1 MNTTAALRLFAN
13 ELDAEEL
20 TGPMTAAHERRAI
33 EAERPA
39 RILLA
44 EDDTEMRSML
54 ASALRADGYEVVEAH
69 SGLALLEEIG
79 MLLFRGEA
87 FPADVIISD
96 ERMPGMFGLEVLSG
110 LRQARWPI
118 PFILITG
125 FGDAQIHDR
134 ASRLG
139 AAAVFD
145 KPFDVDA
152 LREAVLRLLKERAH
166 RDTAAGDD
174 GAEPAAGS
182 RSAG

>member
-1 MNTTAALRLFAN
+1 MAAQRLLAGD
-13 ELDAEEL
+13 LDSEEL
-20 TGPMTAAHERRAI
+20 VETAPFPRKVTLTAG
-33 EAERPA
+33 RPA

-44 EDDTEMRSML
+44 EDDAEMRSML

-125 FGDAQIHDR
+125 FGDPQIHER
-134 ASRLG
+134 ASKLG

-145 KPFDVDA
+145 KPFDIDL
-152 LREAVLRLLKERAH
+152 LREAVLRVLRAREH
-166 RDTAAGDD
+166 GVATAASTQDKPGPR
-174 GAEPAAGS
+174 GIVG
-182 RSAG
+182 R